1 MRAGK
6 HSYFVKAEGEHFS
19 HALIAPYR
27 EEDIPIQVK
36 TSKTKIVERKFKKE
50 MSVFKDWR
58 EDSPYILQKSA
69 EIDKREW
76 KAPRFIK
83 DPDEIEKCWDVIWK
97 YFAKLKDIFITMASR
112 SNFPS
117 VTILDFTSFCDVCK
131 IMDKNVNLSTID
143 RLFIATN
150 VEIIANDENPDKEL
164 CRFEF
169 FEILLRLG
177 NVKYREIGISNS
189 YHQALEKII
198 KENVLANYKPYPW
211 QEFRDRELWCVEVN
225 DVFEANMEG
234 LKKLYAFF
242 FDPRKKFMSMQ
253 DAIDMMIKLTP
264 LLMTEK
270 DAYFCYGMC
279 KMTCVNEAEEST
291 LRYKRMQFVELF
303 ELIGRIAEVKFRG
316 TEFETSMTLAQRIE
330 FVLDDIFTLV
340 DVRRRDVNIIID
352 EQSESDDEY

>member
-1 MRAGK
+1 ML
-6 HSYFVKAEGEHFS
+6 V
-19 HALIAPYR
+19 
-27 EEDIPIQVK
+27 
-36 TSKTKIVERKFKKE
+36 
-50 MSVFKDWR
+50 
-58 EDSPYILQKSA
+58 
-69 EIDKREW
+69 
-76 KAPRFIK
+76 
-83 DPDEIEKCWDVIWK
+83 
-97 YFAKLKDIFITMASR
+97 
-112 SNFPS
+112 
-117 VTILDFTSFCDVCK
+117 
-131 IMDKNVNLSTID
+131 
-143 RLFIATN
+143 
-150 VEIIANDENPDKEL
+150 
-164 CRFEF
+164 
-169 FEILLRLG
+169 
-177 NVKYREIGISNS
+177 
-189 YHQALEKII
+189 
-198 KENVLANYKPYPW
+198 NYKPYPW

-264 LLMTEK
+264 LMMTEK

-340 DVRRRDVNIIID
+340 EVRRKDVYIVID